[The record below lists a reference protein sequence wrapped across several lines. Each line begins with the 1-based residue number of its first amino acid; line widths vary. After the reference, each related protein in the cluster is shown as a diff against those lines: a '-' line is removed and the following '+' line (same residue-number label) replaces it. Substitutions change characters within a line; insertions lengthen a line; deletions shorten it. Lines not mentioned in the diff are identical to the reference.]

1 MKEKIGNIPI
11 IFILAFVAF
20 LIGIKIYIAN
30 QIYFISRDI
39 QKISV
44 KIDALKEEKNILKLK
59 IEKLKYKNTIEDPLF
74 NYEINDKQTNAQIVN
89 EAVENENPKNIEEEK
104 EIKTNNPLELF
115 DNLNN

>member
-1 MKEKIGNIPI
+1 VREKISNIPI
-11 IFILAFVAF
+11 IFILVFIAF
-20 LIGIKIYIAN
+20 LIGLKIYIAN

-74 NYEINDKQTNAQIVN
+74 NYEINDNTNGAQIVN
-89 EAVENENPKNIEEEK
+89 EEIENNKEQNQEE

-115 DNLNN
+115 NNLNN